1 MHTPGLG
8 IKDFVSDVGQ
18 IVNNRSGRSRKE
30 KKRKSRRKVFTRN
43 TKNNSKNTGLYY
55 QPGSASVISSQYDD
69 VDGDENDFGAI
80 MIDTFDGS
88 YDSSTNEDFLGDNYP
103 IEEYLGDT
111 NSRPEDAVR
120 DPLEHIDDDRRQ
132 RMMSDDTDATGEKA
146 DDEDSDDME
155 LV

>member
-30 KKRKSRRKVFTRN
+30 KKRKSRRQVFTRN

-69 VDGDENDFGAI
+69 DENDFDAI
-80 MIDTFDGS
+80 MIDTIDGS
-88 YDSSTNEDFLGDNYP
+88 NDSSTNEDFLGDNYP